1 VANTRKAESA
11 RRRGLGAANG
21 VVDSYAAIQAA
32 GRAVKSRGVV
42 APGPGA
48 PPDELQK
55 LGAQVRTGAVPTK
68 QLIECYEC
76 GYRFQLHGKAPK
88 TNCNKCRA
96 TIDLS
101 DHVIDKRWNGAL
113 KTAGAVRVTAEG
125 VVEAGSIIANDFIL
139 EGTVQAG
146 IVKAMRRLELR
157 PGARFS
163 EHNLQAPD
171 LLIASGATIALI
183 EPAEYRD
190 VEIAGTLRANLQ
202 VAGTVTIHTG
212 GLLQGELHGEHL
224 VVNEGGGLQARVYVA
239 LAARP

>member
-1 VANTRKAESA
+1 MLAGNFRVANTRKD
-11 RRRGLGAANG
+11 G
-21 VVDSYAAIQAA
+21 VVDSFTALKAAQRAA
-32 GRAVKSRGVV
+32 KLRAPAANDTG
-42 APGPGA
+42 
-48 PPDELQK
+48 DELQK

-68 QLIECYEC
+68 QFIECYEC

-101 DHVIDKRWNGAL
+101 DHVIDKRWSGAL

-139 EGTVQAG
+139 EGAVQAG

-163 EHNLQAPD
+163 EHNLKAAD
-171 LLIASGATIALI
+171 LVIAAGATIALM
-183 EPAEYRD
+183 ELAEYRD
-190 VEIAGTLRANLQ
+190 VEIAGTLRANVQATGL
-202 VAGTVTIHTG
+202 VTIHAG
-212 GLLQGELHGEHL
+212 GLLEGELRGGHL
-224 VVNEGGGLQARVYVA
+224 VVQDGGGLKGAIQIESR
-239 LAARP
+239 